1 MIQVYKYKPYY
12 EWKQEL
18 LWEYNDWYEDYL
30 VFRITHNF
38 DKQEIL
44 DKAKKQRELKNLEE
58 KFNLHKKIN
67 AIWIVQNTIHRV
79 DNLCEDL
86 LIWKIEDE
94 KQRLERQTQSL
105 LYKSIIFFFVLLLL
119 LYFIH

>member
-67 AIWIVQNTIHRV
+67 AIWVALRKADSNNTKI
-79 DNLCEDL
+79 L
-86 LIWKIEDE
+86 LKAFDFYVKEYIE
-94 KQRLERQTQSL
+94 Q
-105 LYKSIIFFFVLLLL
+105 
-119 LYFIH
+119 FILPNQK